1 MADFWDN
8 LASAVKSATDKE
20 KKSQAK
26 ADNLMG
32 DFIKKYRAADSY
44 TKSKM
49 DDYMKDL
56 LHPNITR
63 PEIKNPQI
71 TPNTSGGS
79 GNNGSSSTGKSFF
92 EKLAEALKD
101 TVNKAGE
108 AVNANGGDTRQ
119 KAPGTIG
126 AENGTDVIEYIYAP
140 GDTFGRVLMKT
151 GLSDGRNLWGPD
163 GDVAYYAKQLND
175 QGISGNIPVGTKIK
189 LKKRK

>member
-20 KKSQAK
+20 KKSQAE

-101 TVNKAGE
+101 AINK
-108 AVNANGGDTRQ
+108 DTQ
-119 KAPGTIG
+119 EK
-126 AENGTDVIEYIYAP
+126 EKVYEYTYAP
-140 GDTFGRVLMKT
+140 GDTFGKVIMKM

-163 GDVAYYAKQLND
+163 GDVAYYAQQLRD